1 MPCIR
6 SEPIHPVV
14 PLVRCDGQTRWP
26 TVEQHSTLG
35 QPSRR
40 VQDALQALWL
50 WCRLLCIFRQIGMV
64 PQHGFLTMLPS
75 VAVLQNLRSQP
86 IYQSQCAIS

>member
-14 PLVRCDGQTRWP
+14 PPVGCDGQTRWP
-26 TVEQHSTLG
+26 TCCCTVEQRSTLG

-50 WCRLLCIFRQIGMV
+50 WGPLLCSSVKLGMV
-64 PQHGFLTMLPS
+64 PQNGLLTMLSS
-75 VAVLQNLRSQP
+75 VAVLHKLTLRSH
-86 IYQSQCAIS
+86 SSD